1 MIDSPKMMREN
12 RVFEVPD
19 IVIRMKS
26 RIKSIL
32 ISSKKLILHCN
43 YILHKNC
50 PALNLRA
57 GLILLKKAYISS
69 ISLTLLNVAD
79 RVQDKLKGFMERLIA
94 YASATINGKSNVN
107 LIAFID
113 APSK

>member
-1 MIDSPKMMREN
+1 M
-12 RVFEVPD
+12 FEVPD
-19 IVIRMKS
+19 KNK
-26 RIKSIL
+26 IKNKINFDF
-32 ISSKKLILHCN
+32 IKKLILHCN
-43 YILHKNC
+43 CILHKNC

-57 GLILLKKAYISS
+57 GSILLKKAYVSS

-113 APSK
+113 APSKRT